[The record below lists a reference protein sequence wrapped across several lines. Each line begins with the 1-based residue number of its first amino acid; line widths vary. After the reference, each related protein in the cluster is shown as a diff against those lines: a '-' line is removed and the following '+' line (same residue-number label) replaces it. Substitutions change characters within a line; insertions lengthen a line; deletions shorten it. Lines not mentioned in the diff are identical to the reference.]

1 MNNGEIIHD
10 ENHHYFLTSVHIF
23 VLGFFGGILHD
34 SGPLDRDT
42 GDQPQPLDLG
52 KAVYVMLTVNVRENV
67 SLLTF
72 WKDDLND

>member
-1 MNNGEIIHD
+1 MNNGEIIRD

-23 VLGFFGGILHD
+23 VLGFLGEFCMI
-34 SGPLDRDT
+34 LDRWT
-42 GDQPQPLDLG
+42 ATPGNQPQPLDLG